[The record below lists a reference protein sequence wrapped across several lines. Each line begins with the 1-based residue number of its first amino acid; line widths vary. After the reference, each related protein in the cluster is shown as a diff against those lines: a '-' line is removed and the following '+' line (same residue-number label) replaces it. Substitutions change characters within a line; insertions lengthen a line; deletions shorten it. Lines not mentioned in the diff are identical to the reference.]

1 MKIEFE
7 SLEEMKDY
15 FDGEDVEII
24 SRRYTGSGYLV
35 EFQYPQ
41 KKPEIVEERRFY
53 LVCFPTNNYNN
64 PMYWGQNK
72 TTFNSKEKAL
82 FTQKQA
88 RDKVKYMAS
97 TYDWQI
103 AAI

>member
-1 MKIEFE
+1 
-7 SLEEMKDY
+7 
-15 FDGEDVEII
+15 
-24 SRRYTGSGYLV
+24 
-35 EFQYPQ
+35 
-41 KKPEIVEERRFY
+41 
-53 LVCFPTNNYNN
+53 
-64 PMYWGQNK
+64 MYWEQNK

-97 TYDWQI
+97 AYDWQI